1 MAETTTSFSSDQ
13 LNQQIEL
20 ILDASGITPQNGE
33 AELYDKITALLDT
46 PQKKQQFFDEMV
58 AYKTAQPN
66 LANYQDLYD
75 DALDFSRKQPG
86 NYDKG
91 TYSSIISL
99 VNREKATG
107 LDSSFLDVYHI
118 CNQPEASRIQELK
131 NELDKQS
138 HRRLLTGALEI
149 QTPNDQQLLKKFMT
163 ALRDSEQK
171 FDKIVIPVGCDEQGH
186 IRHAISLIIEG
197 NRATIVD
204 QLGGGAYQA
213 TKTNIVNTLNDFGIT
228 TTVYAPALSQNRSD
242 CAIFTSMVNEVAL
255 QGDLNDFL
263 NQFQS
268 LNQDEKWA
276 KVDAQH
282 AKDIKAA
289 AQAYYKNYQN
299 NPVFKL
305 YLQTQSITD
314 FNNMN
319 VDAKDKIIECFNQV
333 TAARDFVV
341 DEYAPTPQDLEWKEE
356 VNAVF
361 MPNCQKLTRA
371 FQRFD
376 TKDDRELRYRL
387 NNSLIYY
394 YDKKHVRI
402 RSESTKDFV
411 LICQT
416 AKDMGNNTI
425 TFGAFEKHPEYKAK
439 LYLAALQTGMKMKN
453 QPGLDELRAYPE
465 FTQIQNIIKQKKFE
479 EESRKA
485 WEKQP
490 KLRKQAKKY
499 HAELEQANAAANQDP
514 DYRTLKSE
522 LFNAQKALRNAQ
534 KNGADP
540 DTLKQLGENV
550 DEAKRKF
557 NENPSQAA
565 IASAETNFRN
575 TIKEMADNYIK
586 YGSSEKDKTKPNER
600 KEKLKKHLEIYD
612 ANTFFTKTIRG
623 RDNKGYPLYE
633 ETESAMELQRKMT
646 DNEKK
651 NLIREQTKNYKEVQ
665 TGLREY
671 MKSAGR

>member
-1 MAETTTSFSSDQ
+1 
-13 LNQQIEL
+13 
-20 ILDASGITPQNGE
+20 
-33 AELYDKITALLDT
+33 
-46 PQKKQQFFDEMV
+46 MV

-66 LANYQDLYD
+66 LANYQDLYN

-86 NYDKG
+86 NYNKG
-91 TYSSIISL
+91 TYSSTISL
-99 VNREKATG
+99 VNREKAAG

-118 CNQPEASRIQELK
+118 CNQPEASRTAEVKKELA
-131 NELDKQS
+131 KQS

-163 ALRDSEQK
+163 ALRDSGQK

-186 IRHAISLIIEG
+186 IRHAISLVIEG
-197 NRATIVD
+197 NRAMIVD

-242 CAIFTSMVNEVAL
+242 CAIFSSMVNDVVL

-263 NQFQS
+263 TKFQS

-276 KVDAQH
+276 EVDAQH
-282 AKDIKAA
+282 TKDIKVA

-305 YLQTQSITD
+305 YLQAQGITD
-314 FNNMN
+314 FNYMN
-319 VDAKDKIIECFNQV
+319 AAAKDKIIECFNQV

-402 RSESTKDFV
+402 RSENTKDFV

-453 QPGLDELRAYPE
+453 QPSLDELRAYPE
-465 FTQIQNIIKQKKFE
+465 FTQIQSIIKQKKFE

-485 WEKQP
+485 WKNQP
-490 KLRKQAKKY
+490 ELRKRAKEY

-522 LFNAQKALRNAQ
+522 LFNANKALSNAKKTGQ
-534 KNGADP
+534 IRTPSDSLAK
-540 DTLKQLGENV
+540 TL
-550 DEAKRKF
+550 
-557 NENPSQAA
+557 
-565 IASAETNFRN
+565 
-575 TIKEMADNYIK
+575 
-586 YGSSEKDKTKPNER
+586 TKPNES
-600 KEKLKKHLEIYD
+600 L
-612 ANTFFTKTIRG
+612 TKTPR
-623 RDNKGYPLYE
+623 RQP
-633 ETESAMELQRKMT
+633 
-646 DNEKK
+646 
-651 NLIREQTKNYKEVQ
+651 
-665 TGLREY
+665 
-671 MKSAGR
+671 

>member
-20 ILDASGITPQNGE
+20 ILDAYGIAPQNGD
-33 AELYDKITALLDT
+33 AKLYDKITALIDT

-58 AYKTAQPN
+58 TYKTAQPN
-66 LANYQDLYD
+66 LANYQDLYN

-86 NYDKG
+86 NYNKG
-91 TYSSIISL
+91 TYSSTISL
-99 VNREKATG
+99 VNREKAAG

-118 CNQPEASRIQELK
+118 CNQPEASRTAEVKKELA
-131 NELDKQS
+131 KQS

-163 ALRDSEQK
+163 ALRDSGQK

-186 IRHAISLIIEG
+186 IRHAISLVIEG
-197 NRATIVD
+197 NRAMIVD

-242 CAIFTSMVNEVAL
+242 CAIFSSMVNEVAL

-263 NQFQS
+263 TKFQS

-276 KVDAQH
+276 EVDAQH
-282 AKDIKAA
+282 TKDIKVA

-305 YLQTQSITD
+305 YLQAQGITD
-314 FNNMN
+314 FNYMN
-319 VDAKDKIIECFNQV
+319 AAAKDKIIECFNQV
-333 TAARDFVV
+333 TAAQDFVV

-453 QPGLDELRAYPE
+453 QPSLDELRAYPE
-465 FTQIQNIIKQKKFE
+465 FTQIQSIIKQKKFE

-485 WEKQP
+485 WKNQP
-490 KLRKQAKKY
+490 ELRKRAKEY

-522 LFNAQKALRNAQ
+522 LFNANKALSNAKKTGQ
-534 KNGADP
+534 TRTPSNSLAK
-540 DTLKQLGENV
+540 TL
-550 DEAKRKF
+550 
-557 NENPSQAA
+557 
-565 IASAETNFRN
+565 
-575 TIKEMADNYIK
+575 
-586 YGSSEKDKTKPNER
+586 TKPNES
-600 KEKLKKHLEIYD
+600 L
-612 ANTFFTKTIRG
+612 TKTPR
-623 RDNKGYPLYE
+623 RQP
-633 ETESAMELQRKMT
+633 
-646 DNEKK
+646 
-651 NLIREQTKNYKEVQ
+651 
-665 TGLREY
+665 
-671 MKSAGR
+671 

>member
-1 MAETTTSFSSDQ
+1 
-13 LNQQIEL
+13 
-20 ILDASGITPQNGE
+20 
-33 AELYDKITALLDT
+33 
-46 PQKKQQFFDEMV
+46 
-58 AYKTAQPN
+58 
-66 LANYQDLYD
+66 
-75 DALDFSRKQPG
+75 
-86 NYDKG
+86 
-91 TYSSIISL
+91 
-99 VNREKATG
+99 
-107 LDSSFLDVYHI
+107 
-118 CNQPEASRIQELK
+118 
-131 NELDKQS
+131 
-138 HRRLLTGALEI
+138 
-149 QTPNDQQLLKKFMT
+149 MT
-163 ALRDSEQK
+163 ALRDSGQK

-186 IRHAISLIIEG
+186 IRHAISLVIEG
-197 NRATIVD
+197 NRAMIVD

-242 CAIFTSMVNEVAL
+242 CAIFSSMVNDVVL

-263 NQFQS
+263 TKFQS

-276 KVDAQH
+276 EVDAQH
-282 AKDIKAA
+282 TKDIKVA

-305 YLQTQSITD
+305 YLQAQGITD
-314 FNNMN
+314 FNYMN
-319 VDAKDKIIECFNQV
+319 AAAKDKIIECFNQV

-402 RSESTKDFV
+402 RSENTKDFV

-453 QPGLDELRAYPE
+453 QPSLDELRAYPE
-465 FTQIQNIIKQKKFE
+465 FTQIQSIIKQKKFE

-485 WEKQP
+485 WKNQP
-490 KLRKQAKKY
+490 ELRKRAKEY

-522 LFNAQKALRNAQ
+522 LFNANKALSNAK
-534 KNGADP
+534 KNGADQ
-540 DTLKQLGENV
+540 DTLRQLGENV

-586 YGSSEKDKTKPNER
+586 YGSSEKDKTLPNER

-612 ANTFFTKTIRG
+612 ANTFFTKTIKG
-623 RDNKGYPLYE
+623 RDNKRYPLYE
-633 ETESAMELQRKMT
+633 ETESALELQRKMT

-651 NLIREQTKNYKEVQ
+651 SLIRKQTKNHKEAQ
-665 TGLREY
+665 IGLHEY
-671 MKSAGR
+671 MKTAGR

>member
-1 MAETTTSFSSDQ
+1 
-13 LNQQIEL
+13 
-20 ILDASGITPQNGE
+20 
-33 AELYDKITALLDT
+33 
-46 PQKKQQFFDEMV
+46 MV

-66 LANYQDLYD
+66 LANYQDLYN

-86 NYDKG
+86 NYNKG
-91 TYSSIISL
+91 TYSSTISL
-99 VNREKATG
+99 VNREKAAG

-118 CNQPEASRIQELK
+118 CNQPEASRTAEVKKELA
-131 NELDKQS
+131 KQS

-163 ALRDSEQK
+163 ALRDSGQK

-186 IRHAISLIIEG
+186 IRHAISLVIEG
-197 NRATIVD
+197 NRAMIVD

-213 TKTNIVNTLNDFGIT
+213 TKTNIVNTLNDFGIA

-242 CAIFTSMVNEVAL
+242 CAIFSSMVNEVAL

-263 NQFQS
+263 TKFQS

-276 KVDAQH
+276 EVDAQH

-289 AQAYYKNYQN
+289 TQAYYKNYQN

-305 YLQTQSITD
+305 YLQAQGITD
-314 FNNMN
+314 FNYMN
-319 VDAKDKIIECFNQV
+319 AAAKDKIIECFNQV

-453 QPGLDELRAYPE
+453 QPSLDELRAYPE
-465 FTQIQNIIKQKKFE
+465 FTQIQSIIKQKKFE

-485 WEKQP
+485 WKNQP
-490 KLRKQAKKY
+490 ELRKRAKEY

-522 LFNAQKALRNAQ
+522 LFNANKALSNAKKTEQ
-534 KNGADP
+534 TRTPSNSLAK
-540 DTLKQLGENV
+540 TL
-550 DEAKRKF
+550 
-557 NENPSQAA
+557 
-565 IASAETNFRN
+565 
-575 TIKEMADNYIK
+575 
-586 YGSSEKDKTKPNER
+586 TKPNES
-600 KEKLKKHLEIYD
+600 L
-612 ANTFFTKTIRG
+612 TKTPR
-623 RDNKGYPLYE
+623 RQP
-633 ETESAMELQRKMT
+633 
-646 DNEKK
+646 
-651 NLIREQTKNYKEVQ
+651 
-665 TGLREY
+665 
-671 MKSAGR
+671 

>member
-1 MAETTTSFSSDQ
+1 
-13 LNQQIEL
+13 
-20 ILDASGITPQNGE
+20 
-33 AELYDKITALLDT
+33 
-46 PQKKQQFFDEMV
+46 MV

-66 LANYQDLYD
+66 LANYQDLYN

-86 NYDKG
+86 NYNKG
-91 TYSSIISL
+91 TYSSTISL
-99 VNREKATG
+99 VNREKAAG

-118 CNQPEASRIQELK
+118 CNQPEASRTAEVKKELA
-131 NELDKQS
+131 KQS

-163 ALRDSEQK
+163 ALRDSGQK

-186 IRHAISLIIEG
+186 IRHAISLVIEG
-197 NRATIVD
+197 NRAMIVD

-242 CAIFTSMVNEVAL
+242 CAIFSSMVNEVAL

-263 NQFQS
+263 TKFQS

-276 KVDAQH
+276 EVDAQH
-282 AKDIKAA
+282 TKDIKAA

-305 YLQTQSITD
+305 YLQAQGITD
-314 FNNMN
+314 FNYMN
-319 VDAKDKIIECFNQV
+319 AAAKDKIIECFNQV
-333 TAARDFVV
+333 IAARDFVV

-453 QPGLDELRAYPE
+453 QPSLDELRAYPE
-465 FTQIQNIIKQKKFE
+465 FTQIQSIIKQKKFE

-485 WEKQP
+485 WKNQP
-490 KLRKQAKKY
+490 ELRKRAKKY

-522 LFNAQKALRNAQ
+522 LFNANKALSNAKKTEQ
-534 KNGADP
+534 AKTPSNSLAK
-540 DTLKQLGENV
+540 TL
-550 DEAKRKF
+550 
-557 NENPSQAA
+557 
-565 IASAETNFRN
+565 
-575 TIKEMADNYIK
+575 
-586 YGSSEKDKTKPNER
+586 TKPNES
-600 KEKLKKHLEIYD
+600 L
-612 ANTFFTKTIRG
+612 TKTPR
-623 RDNKGYPLYE
+623 RQP
-633 ETESAMELQRKMT
+633 
-646 DNEKK
+646 
-651 NLIREQTKNYKEVQ
+651 
-665 TGLREY
+665 
-671 MKSAGR
+671 

>member
-20 ILDASGITPQNGE
+20 ILDAYGIAPQNGE
-33 AELYDKITALLDT
+33 AKLYDKITALIDT

-66 LANYQDLYD
+66 LANYQDLYN

-86 NYDKG
+86 NYNKG
-91 TYSSIISL
+91 TYSSTISL
-99 VNREKATG
+99 VNRE
-107 LDSSFLDVYHI
+107 
-118 CNQPEASRIQELK
+118 
-131 NELDKQS
+131 
-138 HRRLLTGALEI
+138 
-149 QTPNDQQLLKKFMT
+149 
-163 ALRDSEQK
+163 
-171 FDKIVIPVGCDEQGH
+171 
-186 IRHAISLIIEG
+186 
-197 NRATIVD
+197 
-204 QLGGGAYQA
+204 
-213 TKTNIVNTLNDFGIT
+213 
-228 TTVYAPALSQNRSD
+228 
-242 CAIFTSMVNEVAL
+242 
-255 QGDLNDFL
+255 
-263 NQFQS
+263 
-268 LNQDEKWA
+268 
-276 KVDAQH
+276 
-282 AKDIKAA
+282 KAA

-305 YLQTQSITD
+305 YLQAQGITD
-314 FNNMN
+314 FNYMN
-319 VDAKDKIIECFNQV
+319 AAAKDKIIECFNQV

-402 RSESTKDFV
+402 RSESIKDFV

-453 QPGLDELRAYPE
+453 QPSLNELRAYPE
-465 FTQIQNIIKQKKFE
+465 FTQIQSIIKQKKFE

-485 WEKQP
+485 WKNQP
-490 KLRKQAKKY
+490 ELRKRAKEY

-522 LFNAQKALRNAQ
+522 LFNANKALSNAK
-534 KNGADP
+534 KNGADQ
-540 DTLKQLGENV
+540 DTLRQLGENV

-586 YGSSEKDKTKPNER
+586 YGSSEKDKTSPNER

-612 ANTFFTKTIRG
+612 ANTFFTKTVKG
-623 RDNKGYPLYE
+623 RDNKGYPLFE
-633 ETESAMELQRKMT
+633 EIESAMELQRKMT

-651 NLIREQTKNYKEVQ
+651 SLIREQTKNYKEVQ

-671 MKSAGR
+671 MRTAGR

>member
-20 ILDASGITPQNGE
+20 ILDAYGIAPQNGD
-33 AELYDKITALLDT
+33 AKLYDKITALIDT

-58 AYKTAQPN
+58 TYKTAQPN
-66 LANYQDLYD
+66 LANYQDLYN

-86 NYDKG
+86 NYNKG
-91 TYSSIISL
+91 TYSSTISL
-99 VNREKATG
+99 VNREKAAG

-118 CNQPEASRIQELK
+118 CNQPEASRTAEVKKELA
-131 NELDKQS
+131 KQS

-163 ALRDSEQK
+163 ALRDSGQK

-186 IRHAISLIIEG
+186 IRHAISLVIEG
-197 NRATIVD
+197 NRAMIVD

-213 TKTNIVNTLNDFGIT
+213 TKTNIVNTLNDFGIA

-242 CAIFTSMVNEVAL
+242 CAIFSSMVNEVAL

-263 NQFQS
+263 TKFQS

-276 KVDAQH
+276 EVDAQH
-282 AKDIKAA
+282 TKDIKAA

-305 YLQTQSITD
+305 YLQAQGITD
-314 FNNMN
+314 FNYMN
-319 VDAKDKIIECFNQV
+319 AAAKDKIIECFNQV

-402 RSESTKDFV
+402 RSENTKDFV

-453 QPGLDELRAYPE
+453 QPSLDELRAYPE
-465 FTQIQNIIKQKKFE
+465 FTQIQSIIKQKKFE

-485 WEKQP
+485 WKNQP
-490 KLRKQAKKY
+490 ELRKRAKEY

-522 LFNAQKALRNAQ
+522 LFNANKALSNAKKTGQ
-534 KNGADP
+534 IRTPSDSLAK
-540 DTLKQLGENV
+540 TL
-550 DEAKRKF
+550 
-557 NENPSQAA
+557 
-565 IASAETNFRN
+565 
-575 TIKEMADNYIK
+575 
-586 YGSSEKDKTKPNER
+586 TKPNES
-600 KEKLKKHLEIYD
+600 L
-612 ANTFFTKTIRG
+612 TKTPR
-623 RDNKGYPLYE
+623 RQP
-633 ETESAMELQRKMT
+633 
-646 DNEKK
+646 
-651 NLIREQTKNYKEVQ
+651 
-665 TGLREY
+665 
-671 MKSAGR
+671 

>member
-20 ILDASGITPQNGE
+20 ILDAYGIAPQNGD
-33 AELYDKITALLDT
+33 AELYDKITALIDT

-66 LANYQDLYD
+66 LANYQDLYN

-86 NYDKG
+86 NYNKG
-91 TYSSIISL
+91 TYSSTISL
-99 VNREKATG
+99 VNRE
-107 LDSSFLDVYHI
+107 
-118 CNQPEASRIQELK
+118 
-131 NELDKQS
+131 
-138 HRRLLTGALEI
+138 
-149 QTPNDQQLLKKFMT
+149 
-163 ALRDSEQK
+163 
-171 FDKIVIPVGCDEQGH
+171 
-186 IRHAISLIIEG
+186 
-197 NRATIVD
+197 
-204 QLGGGAYQA
+204 
-213 TKTNIVNTLNDFGIT
+213 
-228 TTVYAPALSQNRSD
+228 
-242 CAIFTSMVNEVAL
+242 
-255 QGDLNDFL
+255 
-263 NQFQS
+263 
-268 LNQDEKWA
+268 
-276 KVDAQH
+276 
-282 AKDIKAA
+282 KAA

-305 YLQTQSITD
+305 YLQAQGITD
-314 FNNMN
+314 FNYMN
-319 VDAKDKIIECFNQV
+319 AAAKDKIIECFNQV
-333 TAARDFVV
+333 TAAQDFVV

-402 RSESTKDFV
+402 RSENTKDFV

-465 FTQIQNIIKQKKFE
+465 FTQIQNIIKQKRFE

-490 KLRKQAKKY
+490 ELRKQAKKY

-534 KNGADP
+534 KNSADQ

-586 YGSSEKDKTKPNER
+586 YGSSEKDKTQPNER

-612 ANTFFTKTIRG
+612 ANTFFTKTIKG
-623 RDNKGYPLYE
+623 RNNKGYPLYE